1 MVLKLYMVLCL
12 SLCCMLCSLH
22 FQSLLPSLSGLQE
35 ISVEECTWLQ
45 SGGVAAIAKNCPD
58 LKKVNLRGKG

>member
-1 MVLKLYMVLCL
+1 MVLKFYMELCL
-12 SLCCMLCSLH
+12 CLCCMLFNVH
-22 FQSLLPSLSGLQE
+22 FQSLLPSLSCLQE

>member
-1 MVLKLYMVLCL
+1 MHCN
-12 SLCCMLCSLH
+12 LH